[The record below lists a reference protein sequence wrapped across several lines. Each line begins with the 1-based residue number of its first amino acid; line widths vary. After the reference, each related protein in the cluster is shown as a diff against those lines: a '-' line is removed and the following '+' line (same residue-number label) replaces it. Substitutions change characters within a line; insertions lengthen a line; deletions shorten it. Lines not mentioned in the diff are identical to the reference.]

1 METEIQVKKEEQQVK
16 TEETKETGFCSYVRS
31 CSSQLLTKLAE
42 PTSNQTLDE
51 TLETL
56 ETIDHYL
63 SE

>member
-1 METEIQVKKEEQQVK
+1 METEVKVKQEEQEVKKEDH
-16 TEETKETGFCSYVRS
+16 GFCSYVRS
-31 CSSQLLTKLAE
+31 CSSQWLTRLAE
-42 PTSNQTLDE
+42 PTPHQTLEE

>member
-1 METEIQVKKEEQQVK
+1 METETKVKQEEQEVKKEDQ
-16 TEETKETGFCSYVRS
+16 GFCSYVRS

-42 PTSNQTLDE
+42 PTSNQTLEE

-56 ETIDHYL
+56 ETIDHYV

>member
-1 METEIQVKKEEQQVK
+1 METEIKVKPEEQEKKKEDQ
-16 TEETKETGFCSYVRS
+16 GFCSYVRN
-31 CSSQLLTKLAE
+31 CSSQLLTKLVE
-42 PTSNQTLDE
+42 PTPNKTLEE

>member
-1 METEIQVKKEEQQVK
+1 METETKVKPEEQEEKKENQ
-16 TEETKETGFCSYVRS
+16 GICSYVRS

-42 PTSNQTLDE
+42 PTSNKTLEE

-56 ETIDHYL
+56 ETIDHYV